1 MDMQEMEKILPPAP
15 PGIEKWI
22 RKEVIKNSYIIYSRE
37 KNEAVCTRCG
47 HRFRADRF
55 NMKHNEKRR
64 MSRMQV

>member
-37 KNEAVCTRCG
+37 KEERSITSYLL
-47 HRFRADRF
+47 
-55 NMKHNEKRR
+55 KT
-64 MSRMQV
+64 